1 MTQPY
6 TNVKDMQKLFLKN
19 LEINANIMINCL
31 INIKMIANSKKFQLM
46 FLARNK
52 NVEKETVYAG
62 KTK

>member
-19 LEINANIMINCL
+19 LEINANIVINCL